1 MDNNVTLETRQQNL
15 VTYEVTNDNVFNIF
29 NLPQENL
36 KFCEYRAN
44 KDSDGNTT
52 SHLLIL
58 ELLDEEYCCP
68 VCKCSVHKH
77 AKVTRIFRHISI
89 DDKPIVIEMHLNRYK
104 CKSCDKT
111 FTPSTPLQHGK
122 KRITN
127 VLSNSILTRHCTTN
141 NLTLKSTALSLGVS
155 EYYVRTSVY
164 GYCDGNFIDTSALD
178 SSNEQDVCH
187 FKTPSKVITHIY
199 VDEIAT
205 HNRNYI
211 TLVYDAI
218 THELLYWVLKN
229 NKDAIQSFIN
239 WAGIS
244 LSPQVYVAC
253 DMNAPFFS
261 AFKELLPECTIT
273 FDRFHHMS
281 NIVDD
286 LKIVYMQLAKDLP
299 EDSPVK
305 PLFFEKDK
313 PALRLLFQRE
323 PNLKDKRDIK
333 TLRKILNSSDFIKSI
348 YEFYQSIIAFY
359 DQAEQN
365 EDEVDF
371 TKNLLAICKN
381 PLEVE
386 SLSPTFAHYK
396 KNKQI
401 YTKCGCEFLLH
412 SSACIVE
419 NTKEKAIETNSEAS
433 LNESKKEGK
442 HYSAI
447 SRMIRRIVTKLAP
460 IASFAKTQL
469 TTGPIEGLNN
479 KLKVFKRAK
488 YGIKSISN
496 FMNLIKLSSL
506 NWHVDAAKTKLA

>member
-1 MDNNVTLETRQQNL
+1 
-15 VTYEVTNDNVFNIF
+15 
-29 NLPQENL
+29 
-36 KFCEYRAN
+36 
-44 KDSDGNTT
+44 
-52 SHLLIL
+52 
-58 ELLDEEYCCP
+58 
-68 VCKCSVHKH
+68 
-77 AKVTRIFRHISI
+77 
-89 DDKPIVIEMHLNRYK
+89 
-104 CKSCDKT
+104 
-111 FTPSTPLQHGK
+111 
-122 KRITN
+122 
-127 VLSNSILTRHCTTN
+127 
-141 NLTLKSTALSLGVS
+141 
-155 EYYVRTSVY
+155 
-164 GYCDGNFIDTSALD
+164 
-178 SSNEQDVCH
+178 
-187 FKTPSKVITHIY
+187 
-199 VDEIAT
+199 
-205 HNRNYI
+205 
-211 TLVYDAI
+211 
-218 THELLYWVLKN
+218 
-229 NKDAIQSFIN
+229 
-239 WAGIS
+239 
-244 LSPQVYVAC
+244 
-253 DMNAPFFS
+253 MNAPFFS
-261 AFKELLPECTIT
+261 AFQELLPECTIT

-281 NIVDD
+281 NIADD

-313 PALRLLFQRE
+313 PALRLLLQRE

-348 YEFYQSIIAFY
+348 YEFYQNIIAFY

-386 SLSPTFAHYK
+386 ALSPTFAHYK

-447 SRMIRRIVTKLAP
+447 CRMIRRIVTKLAP

-506 NWHVDAAKTKLA
+506 NWHADAAKTKLA